1 MACESRHLIPD
12 FVKGET
18 LIKCRKRLQNL
29 PSRAMKYHVTH
40 VYNILKILSQSKSS
54 LFLLGNLRTTT
65 TARST
70 TTGSEI
76 IRKYANAA
84 VVLLSSTTPN
94 TALSRRR

>member
-18 LIKCRKRLQNL
+18 LIQCRKRLQNL

-40 VYNILKILSQSKSS
+40 AYNILKILSQSKSS
-54 LFLLGNLRTTT
+54 LLLLGNLRTT
-65 TARST
+65 T

-84 VVLLSSTTPN
+84 VVLLSSTTPK